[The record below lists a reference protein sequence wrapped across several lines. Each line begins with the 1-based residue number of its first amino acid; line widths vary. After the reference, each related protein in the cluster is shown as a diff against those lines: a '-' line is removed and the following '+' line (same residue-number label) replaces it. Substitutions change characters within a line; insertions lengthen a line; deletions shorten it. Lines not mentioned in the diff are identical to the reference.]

1 MTSRTANTF
10 TPPVMEAYGWL
21 AGQDFSNLPLINVSQ
36 AAPANPPPAPM
47 VAHMAAVIQD
57 DDTHLYGPVLGL
69 PALRAEVAGQWSTAY
84 GGAIAPAQVGITSGC
99 NQAFC
104 ASIAML
110 CGEGDEVLLPTPFYF
125 NHKMWLDMAGVAAV
139 ALPCNGD
146 MIPDPEDAVARIT
159 PRTRAI
165 VLVTPNNPCGV
176 EYPAD
181 VIIAFYEIAKSHGL
195 ALIIDETYRDFHS
208 QSGAPHALFQQT
220 NWDQT
225 LVQLYSFSKAY
236 RLTGHRV
243 GAVVASVA
251 RMAEIEKFLDTVS
264 ICANQLG
271 QKAALWGMLNLGDWL
286 AGERLEILARRQAIV
301 DNFTQ
306 LKAKGWSLLGV
317 GAYFAYLEHPFDMAS
332 NDVAQ
337 KLVEQVCVL
346 ALPGTMFVPEADESG
361 KRQIRIAFANI
372 DADGIVVLFDR
383 LAHVTL

>member
-36 AAPANPPPAPM
+36 AAPVNPPPAPM

-146 MIPDPEDAVARIT
+146 MIPDPEDAVVRIT

-346 ALPGTMFVPEADESG
+346 ALPGTMFVPETDESG

>member
-1 MTSRTANTF
+1 
-10 TPPVMEAYGWL
+10 MEAYGWL

-36 AAPANPPPAPM
+36 AAPVNPPPAPM

-69 PALRAEVAGQWSTAY
+69 PALRAEVASQWSTAY

-372 DADGIVVLFDR
+372 DADGIAVLLDR

>member
-1 MTSRTANTF
+1 
-10 TPPVMEAYGWL
+10 MEAYGWL

-36 AAPANPPPAPM
+36 AAPVNPPPAPM

-346 ALPGTMFVPEADESG
+346 ALPGTMFVPETDESG

-383 LAHVTL
+383 LAHVKL

>member
-36 AAPANPPPAPM
+36 AAPVNPPPAPM

-69 PALRAEVAGQWSTAY
+69 PALRAEVASQWSTAY

-146 MIPDPEDAVARIT
+146 MIPGPEDAVARIT

-372 DADGIVVLFDR
+372 DADGIAVLFNR
-383 LAHVTL
+383 LANVTL

>member
-36 AAPANPPPAPM
+36 AAPVNPPPAPM

-181 VIIAFYEIAKSHGL
+181 VIIAFYEIAKFHGL

-346 ALPGTMFVPEADESG
+346 ALPGTMFVPETDESG

>member
-10 TPPVMEAYGWL
+10 TPPVMDAYGWL

-36 AAPANPPPAPM
+36 AAPVNPPPAPM

-69 PALRAEVAGQWSTAY
+69 PALRAEVASQWSTAY
-84 GGAIAPAQVGITSGC
+84 DGAIAPAQVGITSGC

-346 ALPGTMFVPEADESG
+346 ALPGTMFVPETDESG

>member
-36 AAPANPPPAPM
+36 AAPVNPPPAPM

-317 GAYFAYLEHPFDMAS
+317 GAYFAYLEHPFNMAS

-346 ALPGTMFVPEADESG
+346 ALPGTMFVPETDESG

-383 LAHVTL
+383 LAHVKL

>member
-36 AAPANPPPAPM
+36 AAPVNPPPAPM

-146 MIPDPEDAVARIT
+146 MIPGPEDAVARIT

-346 ALPGTMFVPEADESG
+346 ALPGTMFVPETDESG

-383 LAHVTL
+383 LAHVKL

>member
-36 AAPANPPPAPM
+36 AAPVNPPPAPM

-383 LAHVTL
+383 LAHVKL

>member
-36 AAPANPPPAPM
+36 AAPVNPPPAPM

-69 PALRAEVAGQWSTAY
+69 PTLRAEVAGQWSTAY

-346 ALPGTMFVPEADESG
+346 ALPGTMFVPETDESG

>member
-36 AAPANPPPAPM
+36 AAPVNPPPAPM

-181 VIIAFYEIAKSHGL
+181 VIIAFYKIAKSHGL

-346 ALPGTMFVPEADESG
+346 ALPGTMFVPETDESG

>member
-1 MTSRTANTF
+1 MTSRTANTL

-36 AAPANPPPAPM
+36 AAPVNPPPAPM

-69 PALRAEVAGQWSTAY
+69 PALRAEVASQWSTAY

-146 MIPDPEDAVARIT
+146 MIPDPEDAVAKIT
-159 PRTRAI
+159 SRTRAI

>member
-146 MIPDPEDAVARIT
+146 MIPGPEDAVARIT

>member
-10 TPPVMEAYGWL
+10 TPPVMDAYGWL

-36 AAPANPPPAPM
+36 AAPVNPPPAPM

-69 PALRAEVAGQWSTAY
+69 PALRAEVASQWSTAY

-146 MIPDPEDAVARIT
+146 MIPGPEDAVARIT

-346 ALPGTMFVPEADESG
+346 ALPGTMFVPETDESG

>member
-36 AAPANPPPAPM
+36 AAPVNPPPAPM

-346 ALPGTMFVPEADESG
+346 ALPGTMFVPETDESG

-372 DADGIVVLFDR
+372 DSDGIVVLFDR

>member
-1 MTSRTANTF
+1 
-10 TPPVMEAYGWL
+10 MEAYGWL

-36 AAPANPPPAPM
+36 AAPVNPPPAPM

-146 MIPDPEDAVARIT
+146 MIPDPEDAVVRIT

-346 ALPGTMFVPEADESG
+346 ALPGTMFVPETDESG

>member
-36 AAPANPPPAPM
+36 AAPVNPPPAPM

-317 GAYFAYLEHPFDMAS
+317 GAYFAYLEHPFNMAS

-346 ALPGTMFVPEADESG
+346 ALPGTMFVPETDESG

>member
-36 AAPANPPPAPM
+36 AAPVNPPPAPM

-69 PALRAEVAGQWSTAY
+69 PALRAEVASQWSTAY

-220 NWDQT
+220 HWDQT

-306 LKAKGWSLLGV
+306 LKAKGWRLLGV

-372 DADGIVVLFDR
+372 DADGIAVLFDR

>member
-1 MTSRTANTF
+1 
-10 TPPVMEAYGWL
+10 MEAYGWL
-21 AGQDFSNLPLINVSQ
+21 AGQNFSNLPLINVSQ
-36 AAPANPPPAPM
+36 AAPVNPPPAPM

-146 MIPDPEDAVARIT
+146 MIPGPEDAVARIT

-346 ALPGTMFVPEADESG
+346 ALPGTMFVPKADESG

>member
-21 AGQDFSNLPLINVSQ
+21 AGQNFSNLPLINVSQ
-36 AAPANPPPAPM
+36 AAPVNPPPAPM

-69 PALRAEVAGQWSTAY
+69 PALRAEVASQWSTAY

>member
-36 AAPANPPPAPM
+36 AAPVNPPPAPM

-146 MIPDPEDAVARIT
+146 MIPGPEDAVARIT

-346 ALPGTMFVPEADESG
+346 ALPGTMFVPETDESG

>member
-36 AAPANPPPAPM
+36 AAPVNPPPAPM

-146 MIPDPEDAVARIT
+146 MIPGPEDAVARIT

-271 QKAALWGMLNLGDWL
+271 QKAALWGMLNLSDWL
-286 AGERLEILARRQAIV
+286 AEERLEILARRQAIV

-306 LKAKGWSLLGV
+306 LKAKGWRLLGV

-372 DADGIVVLFDR
+372 DADGIAVLFNR
-383 LAHVTL
+383 LANVTL

>member
-1 MTSRTANTF
+1 
-10 TPPVMEAYGWL
+10 MEAYGWL

-146 MIPDPEDAVARIT
+146 MIPGPEDAVARIT

-372 DADGIVVLFDR
+372 DTDGIVVLFDR

>member
-21 AGQDFSNLPLINVSQ
+21 AGQNFSNLPLINVSQ

-69 PALRAEVAGQWSTAY
+69 PALRAEVASQWSTAY

-146 MIPDPEDAVARIT
+146 MIPGPEDAVARIT

-372 DADGIVVLFDR
+372 DADGIAVLLDR

>member
-1 MTSRTANTF
+1 
-10 TPPVMEAYGWL
+10 
-21 AGQDFSNLPLINVSQ
+21 
-36 AAPANPPPAPM
+36 M

-69 PALRAEVAGQWSTAY
+69 PALRAEVASQWSTAY

-346 ALPGTMFVPEADESG
+346 ALPGTMFVPETDESG

-383 LAHVTL
+383 LAHVKL